1 MKNNK
6 MINCRACGKEIAK
19 GAKVCPN
26 CGKDQR
32 NFFSKHKIV
41 SFLLILFVIGG
52 IGSAF
57 GGNSTE
63 TIDSN
68 SQSKVQEE
76 NKEDNVPKEYKSA
89 LTKATIYAND
99 MYMSKDGLYEQLVSE
114 YGEKFSEEAAK
125 YAVENVEANW
135 KENALQKAKTYQDD
149 MAMSPDAI
157 YEQLIS
163 SYGEKFTEEEAQYA
177 IDNLEK

>member
-1 MKNNK
+1 MKKNTMTK
-6 MINCRACGKEIAK
+6 CKVCGKEIAK
-19 GAKVCPN
+19 GAKICPS
-26 CGKDQR
+26 CGQDQR
-32 NFFSKHKIV
+32 NFFSKHKII
-41 SFLLILFVIGG
+41 SILLILFIIGG

-63 TIDSN
+63 TN
-68 SQSKVQEE
+68 NPQNNVKQE
-76 NKEDNVPKEYKSA
+76 KKADNVPKEYKSA

-99 MYMSKDGLYEQLVSE
+99 MYMSKEGLYDQLISE
-114 YGEKFSEEAAK
+114 YGEKFSEEAAQ
-125 YAVENVEANW
+125 YAIDNVEANW

-157 YEQLIS
+157 YDQLIS
-163 SYGEKFTEEEAQYA
+163 DYGEKFTEEEAQYA